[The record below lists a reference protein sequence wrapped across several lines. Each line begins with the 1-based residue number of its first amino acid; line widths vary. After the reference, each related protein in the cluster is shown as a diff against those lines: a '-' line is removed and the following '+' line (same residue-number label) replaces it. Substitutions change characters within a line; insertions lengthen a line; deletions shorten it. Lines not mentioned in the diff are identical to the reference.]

1 MRHSAGDTPLLVVPA
16 LRGHDGVD
24 GTTLRFL
31 VKKAL
36 DRQKE
41 EEKVKRNEEEKE
53 ERRMKRI
60 NEMIRLDL
68 PVSLQEREDWRR
80 WIAPSSSSS
89 SGKRRKRKKRRKRR
103 TPRTSSLPGR
113 ARRRQWQRHVFVSPF
128 DMWSMSLLCGT
139 CSFHRCNDEICADYY
154 IYFRFKLIG
163 KGRSEQ
169 WEVFL
174 YCDKTIKV
182 DRDCAEV
189 SPRAVPP
196 FALGGVGFGLSPNL
210 DTKLTIYELCLP
222 SERGCVEFSCG
233 GGFFTPGGAYDS
245 VCDMVKPMT
254 GKYFVNYFQY
264 QEFVGCVCMLNSWFS
279 NNDEI
284 CADNYFFLVQV
295 DGQCRSEKWDLYLYG
310 DMTIKVDRDF
320 VT

>member
-1 MRHSAGDTPLLVVPA
+1 M
-16 LRGHDGVD
+16 
-24 GTTLRFL
+24 
-31 VKKAL
+31 
-36 DRQKE
+36 
-41 EEKVKRNEEEKE
+41 
-53 ERRMKRI
+53 
-60 NEMIRLDL
+60 
-68 PVSLQEREDWRR
+68 
-80 WIAPSSSSS
+80 
-89 SGKRRKRKKRRKRR
+89 
-103 TPRTSSLPGR
+103 
-113 ARRRQWQRHVFVSPF
+113 
-128 DMWSMSLLCGT
+128 
-139 CSFHRCNDEICADYY
+139 
-154 IYFRFKLIG
+154 
-163 KGRSEQ
+163 
-169 WEVFL
+169 FL

-182 DRDCAEV
+182 DRDSAEV

-222 SERGCVEFSCG
+222 SERGCPDSAAPMCCGGVCVAMSCG

-310 DMTIKVDRDF
+310 DMTIKVDRDI
-320 VT
+320 VTSMGSAGACVAMSCDGGSFTFDGAYNSLWVAMPMKGNTPSFTSCTKTSLGVFACTMTGSAALTIFAPTTTTPSSSS

>member
-1 MRHSAGDTPLLVVPA
+1 MRREMVEELFALGNLPTARRTPSV
-16 LRGHDGVD
+16 
-24 GTTLRFL
+24 
-31 VKKAL
+31 
-36 DRQKE
+36 
-41 EEKVKRNEEEKE
+41 
-53 ERRMKRI
+53 ERRI
-60 NEMIRLDL
+60 AELATAID
-68 PVSLQEREDWRR
+68 SGDSS
-80 WIAPSSSSS
+80 APS
-89 SGKRRKRKKRRKRR
+89 KRKRKKRRKRR

-113 ARRRQWQRHVFVSPF
+113 ARRRHRQWHVSLRHVVDVPVVRFVLFPQVLIS
-128 DMWSMSLLCGT
+128 S
-139 CSFHRCNDEICADYY
+139 NDDFCADIY

-196 FALGGVGFGLSPNL
+196 FALGGVGFGSSPNL

-222 SERGCVEFSCG
+222 SERGCVELSCG

-245 VCDMVKPMT
+245 VWDMVKPMT

-264 QEFVGCVCMLNSWFS
+264 QEFVGCVCMLNYWFS
-279 NNDEI
+279 SYDEF
-284 CADNYFFLVQV
+284 CPDNYNYP
-295 DGQCRSEKWDLYLYG
+295 GSSCRTCLAVRSG
-310 DMTIKVDRDF
+310 SCICTAI
-320 VT
+320 